1 MGELHSPI
9 QHLAPPSNHLL
20 EEVLFE
26 DALPLIF
33 ELPLEY
39 QGKMDV
45 YIYDMSTMTANI
57 VENASRMSV
66 EYPLV
71 INVLGHPLSKK

>member
-9 QHLAPPSNHLL
+9 QHLAPPNNCLL
-20 EEVLFE
+20 EEVLFK

-45 YIYDMSTMTANI
+45 YIDDMSTMTANI

-66 EYPLV
+66 EYPHV
-71 INVLGHPLSKK
+71 INVVGHPLSKK